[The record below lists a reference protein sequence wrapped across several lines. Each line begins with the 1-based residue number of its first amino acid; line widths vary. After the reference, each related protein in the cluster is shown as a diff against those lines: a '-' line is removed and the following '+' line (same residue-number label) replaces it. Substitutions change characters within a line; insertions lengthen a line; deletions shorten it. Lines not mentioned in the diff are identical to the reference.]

1 MKKLALFAFT
11 LLSAWAMTAKT
22 ITGPVD
28 YVSPLVGTQSK
39 HALSTGNTYPAIA
52 LPWGM
57 NFWVPQTGKMGDGWA
72 YTYDADKIRGFK
84 QTHQPSP
91 WINDYGQ
98 FAIMPVTGKAVFNQ
112 DERASWFS
120 HKAETATPYYY
131 KVYLA
136 DHDVVTEIAPTER
149 AAAFRFTFPENDHSY
164 VVVDA
169 FDKGSFVKV
178 IPSENKIIGYT
189 TKNSGGVPANFK
201 NYFVLVFDK
210 PFTYTAAVASGV
222 IDTNKLEATDNHA
235 GALIGFKTRKG
246 EQVNVRVASSFIS
259 PEQAEL
265 NLKEL
270 GTDNIEQIAAKG
282 RKVWNDVLGRIS
294 MAKNNLVVAQAYA
307 QSAKITSAD
316 QAAKKPMISEIY
328 KYYQAR
334 CKQSDV
340 MDFDDLLL
348 QTNILFRDF
357 PEILEKYQK
366 KFDYI
371 LVDEY
376 QDTNYSQYLIIKRL
390 AEQHKNI
397 CVVGD
402 DAQSIYSFRGARIE
416 NILNFRNDYPGYK
429 LCKLEQNYRSTT
441 TIVDAANS
449 IISRNN
455 EQIPKKTF
463 SQNEEGDKIRVMKA
477 LSDKEEGFQ
486 VAQEI
491 FRISQNEQAEF
502 NNFAIL
508 YRTNAQSRIMEEAL
522 RKRNIPYKI
531 YGGLSFYQRK
541 EIKDLI
547 AYLRLT
553 INQND
558 EEALKRIINYPRRGI
573 GDTTIDKLKEVAQK
587 YNVSI
592 WTLLCNLNKVPG
604 MVSVMTAAKLTHF
617 RQLIEG
623 FTEIAKEENAY
634 ETTYRV
640 AKASGIIEDLSSDDT
655 PEGVSR
661 RENIQELMNAVKDF
675 CETAYKEG
683 RDDKLPAFLEGVALL
698 TDQDSEK
705 PEDNNKVTLMTI
717 HSAKGLEFENVF
729 IVGMEE
735 ELFPAQ
741 QSAYSPSALEEERRL
756 FYVALTRAEKRVIMT
771 YSTSRYK
778 NGNVVYPQPSRFIA
792 EIDPHYLDGFFT
804 PARPSMGRSLH
815 GPGIQE
821 KVARP
826 NITLQPKVEVPD
838 IDTSKLVPI
847 NGEQIIPGMVI
858 FHPNFGP
865 GKVISIDGLGV
876 NKKAKVMFPKHGQK
890 VLLLKF
896 AKLYVQG
903 HTN

>member
-1 MKKLALFAFT
+1 MDFINELNESQKEAVINTEGPTLVIAGAGSGKTRVLTYRIAN
-11 LLSAWAMTAKT
+11 LLS
-22 ITGPVD
+22 
-28 YVSPLVGTQSK
+28 
-39 HALSTGNTYPAIA
+39 
-52 LPWGM
+52 
-57 NFWVPQTGKMGDGWA
+57 
-72 YTYDADKIRGFK
+72 R
-84 QTHQPSP
+84 
-91 WINDYGQ
+91 
-98 FAIMPVTGKAVFNQ
+98 
-112 DERASWFS
+112 
-120 HKAETATPYYY
+120 
-131 KVYLA
+131 
-136 DHDVVTEIAPTER
+136 
-149 AAAFRFTFPENDHSY
+149 
-164 VVVDA
+164 
-169 FDKGSFVKV
+169 
-178 IPSENKIIGYT
+178 
-189 TKNSGGVPANFK
+189 GVPAYRILALTF
-201 NYFVLVFDK
+201 
-210 PFTYTAAVASGV
+210 
-222 IDTNKLEATDNHA
+222 TNKAAREMQKRIATLVGSSNAGNLWMGTFHSIFSKILRVEAEHLGYSSNFTIYDSQDSKN
-235 GALIGFKTRKG
+235 LIKSIVKD
-246 EQVNVRVASSFIS
+246 
-259 PEQAEL
+259 
-265 NLKEL
+265 LKL
-270 GTDNIEQIAAKG
+270 DDKIYKP
-282 RKVWNDVLGRIS
+282 NDVLGRIS

-328 KYYQAR
+328 KYYQSR

-376 QDTNYSQYLIIKRL
+376 QDTNYSQYLIIKKL
-390 AEQHKNI
+390 AEKHNNI

-449 IISRNN
+449 IISRNK

-463 SQNEEGDKIRVMKA
+463 SENEEGDKIRVMKS

-491 FRISQNEQAEF
+491 FRISQNEQADF
-502 NNFAIL
+502 NDFAIL

-553 INQND
+553 VNQND

-573 GDTTIDKLKEVAQK
+573 GDSTIDKLKEVSQK

-592 WTLLCNLNKVPG
+592 WTVLCNLNKVPG
-604 MVSVMTAAKLTHF
+604 TVSAMTAAKLTHF

-634 ETTYRV
+634 ETTYRI

-661 RENIQELMNAVKDF
+661 RENIQELLNAVKDF
-675 CETAYKEG
+675 CETAYKEA
-683 RDDKLPAFLEGVALL
+683 REDKLPSFLEGVALL

-792 EIDPHYLDGFFT
+792 EIDPHYLEGFFT
-804 PARPSMGRSLH
+804 PARSSSERTLNIPGR
-815 GPGIQE
+815 PE
-821 KVARP
+821 RMARP
-826 NITLQPKVEVPD
+826 NIQLQQKVEVPD
-838 IDTSKLVPI
+838 IDTSKLKPI
-847 NGEQIIPGMVI
+847 NGELIVPGMVI
-858 FHPNFGP
+858 FHPNFGA
-865 GKVISIDGLGV
+865 GKVVALDGLGV
-876 NKKAKVMFPKHGQK
+876 NKKAKVAFAQHGQK

-896 AKLYVQG
+896 AKLYVQED
-903 HTN
+903 TN

>member
-1 MKKLALFAFT
+1 MDFINELNENQREAVVNTEGPTLVIAGAGSGKTRVLTYRIAN
-11 LLSAWAMTAKT
+11 LLSK
-22 ITGPVD
+22 
-28 YVSPLVGTQSK
+28 
-39 HALSTGNTYPAIA
+39 
-52 LPWGM
+52 
-57 NFWVPQTGKMGDGWA
+57 
-72 YTYDADKIRGFK
+72 
-84 QTHQPSP
+84 
-91 WINDYGQ
+91 
-98 FAIMPVTGKAVFNQ
+98 
-112 DERASWFS
+112 
-120 HKAETATPYYY
+120 
-131 KVYLA
+131 
-136 DHDVVTEIAPTER
+136 
-149 AAAFRFTFPENDHSY
+149 
-164 VVVDA
+164 
-169 FDKGSFVKV
+169 
-178 IPSENKIIGYT
+178 
-189 TKNSGGVPANFK
+189 GVPAYRILALTF
-201 NYFVLVFDK
+201 
-210 PFTYTAAVASGV
+210 
-222 IDTNKLEATDNHA
+222 TNKAAREMQKRIATLVGQSNAANLWMGTFHSIFSKILRVEAEHLGYTSNFTIYDSQDSKN
-235 GALIGFKTRKG
+235 LIKSIVKDLR
-246 EQVNVRVASSFIS
+246 
-259 PEQAEL
+259 L
-265 NLKEL
+265 
-270 GTDNIEQIAAKG
+270 DD
-282 RKVWNDVLGRIS
+282 KVYKPNDVLGRIS

-307 QSAKITSAD
+307 QSAKIVAAD

-328 KYYQAR
+328 KYYQMR
-334 CKQSDV
+334 CRQSDV

-376 QDTNYSQYLIIKRL
+376 QDTNYSQYLIIKKL

-449 IISRNN
+449 IISRNK

-463 SQNEEGDKIRVMKA
+463 SENEEGDKIRVMKS

-502 NNFAIL
+502 NDFAIL

-541 EIKDLI
+541 EIKDLL

-553 INQND
+553 VNQND
-558 EEALKRIINYPRRGI
+558 EEALKRIINYPKRGI
-573 GDTTIDKLKEVAQK
+573 GDTTVDKLKEVAQK
-587 YNVSI
+587 YNASI
-592 WTLLCNLNKVPG
+592 WTVLCNLNKVPG
-604 MVSVMTAAKLTHF
+604 VVSAATAAKLTSF

-623 FTEIAKEENAY
+623 FTELAKEENAY
-634 ETTYRV
+634 ETTYRI
-640 AKASGIIEDLSSDDT
+640 AKASGIIEDLSADDT

-661 RENIQELMNAVKDF
+661 KENIQELLNAVKDF
-675 CETAYKEG
+675 CETAYNEA
-683 RDDKLPAFLEGVALL
+683 REDKLPAFLEGVALL

-735 ELFPAQ
+735 DLFPAQ
-741 QSAYSPSALEEERRL
+741 QSAYTPAALEEERRL

-771 YSTSRYK
+771 YSSSRYK

-792 EIDPHYLDGFFT
+792 EINPVYLEGFFT
-804 PARPSMGRSLH
+804 PTRSSEDRKLNVPGRVERMARP
-815 GPGIQE
+815 
-821 KVARP
+821 
-826 NITLQPKVEVPD
+826 TLAPQQHVDIPE
-838 IDTSKLVPI
+838 IDTTKLRPI
-847 NGEQIIPGMVI
+847 SGDSVVPGMVI
-858 FHPNFGP
+858 YHPSFGA
-865 GKVISIDGLGV
+865 GKVIALDGLGV
-876 NKKAKVMFPKHGQK
+876 NKKAKVLFPKHGQK

-903 HTN
+903 DTN

>member
-1 MKKLALFAFT
+1 MDFINELNESQKEAVINTEGPTLVIAGAGSGKTRVLTYRIAN
-11 LLSAWAMTAKT
+11 LLS
-22 ITGPVD
+22 
-28 YVSPLVGTQSK
+28 
-39 HALSTGNTYPAIA
+39 
-52 LPWGM
+52 
-57 NFWVPQTGKMGDGWA
+57 
-72 YTYDADKIRGFK
+72 R
-84 QTHQPSP
+84 
-91 WINDYGQ
+91 
-98 FAIMPVTGKAVFNQ
+98 
-112 DERASWFS
+112 
-120 HKAETATPYYY
+120 
-131 KVYLA
+131 
-136 DHDVVTEIAPTER
+136 
-149 AAAFRFTFPENDHSY
+149 
-164 VVVDA
+164 
-169 FDKGSFVKV
+169 
-178 IPSENKIIGYT
+178 
-189 TKNSGGVPANFK
+189 GVPAYRILALTF
-201 NYFVLVFDK
+201 
-210 PFTYTAAVASGV
+210 
-222 IDTNKLEATDNHA
+222 TNKAAREMQ
-235 GALIGFKTRKG
+235 KR
-246 EQVNVRVASSFIS
+246 
-259 PEQAEL
+259 
-265 NLKEL
+265 
-270 GTDNIEQIAAKG
+270 IAALVGSSNAGNLWMGTFHSIFSKILRVEAERLG
-282 RKVWNDVLGRIS
+282 YSSNFTIYDSQDSKNLIKSIVKDLKLDDKVYKPNDVLGRIS
-294 MAKNNLVVAQAYA
+294 MAKNNLVIAQAYA
-307 QSAKITSAD
+307 QSAKITAAD

-348 QTNILFRDF
+348 YTNILFRDF

-376 QDTNYSQYLIIKRL
+376 QDTNYSQYLIIKKL
-390 AEQHKNI
+390 AEKHNNI

-449 IISRNN
+449 IISRNK

-463 SQNEEGDKIRVMKA
+463 SENEEGDKIRVMKS

-491 FRISQNEQAEF
+491 FRISQNEQADF
-502 NNFAIL
+502 NDFAIL

-553 INQND
+553 VNQND

-573 GDTTIDKLKEVAQK
+573 GDTTIDKLKEVSLK

-592 WTLLCNLNKVPG
+592 WTVLCNLNKVPG
-604 MVSVMTAAKLTHF
+604 TVSAMTAAKLTHF

-634 ETTYRV
+634 ETTYRI

-661 RENIQELMNAVKDF
+661 RENIQELLNAVKDF

-683 RDDKLPAFLEGVALL
+683 REDKLPSFLEGVALL

-792 EIDPHYLDGFFT
+792 EIDPHYLEGFFT
-804 PARPSMGRSLH
+804 PARSSERPLNIPGR
-815 GPGIQE
+815 PE
-821 KVARP
+821 RMTRP
-826 NITLQPKVEVPD
+826 NIQLQQKVEVPD
-838 IDTSKLVPI
+838 IDTAKLKPI
-847 NGEQIIPGMVI
+847 SGDLIVPGMVI
-858 FHPNFGP
+858 FHPNFGA
-865 GKVISIDGLGV
+865 GKIVALDGLGV
-876 NKKAKVMFPKHGQK
+876 NKKAKVVFAQHGQK

-896 AKLYVQG
+896 AKLYVQED
-903 HTN
+903 TN

>member
-1 MKKLALFAFT
+1 MDFINELNENQREAVVNTEGPTLVIAGAGSGKTRVLTYRIAN
-11 LLSAWAMTAKT
+11 LLSK
-22 ITGPVD
+22 
-28 YVSPLVGTQSK
+28 
-39 HALSTGNTYPAIA
+39 
-52 LPWGM
+52 
-57 NFWVPQTGKMGDGWA
+57 
-72 YTYDADKIRGFK
+72 
-84 QTHQPSP
+84 
-91 WINDYGQ
+91 
-98 FAIMPVTGKAVFNQ
+98 
-112 DERASWFS
+112 
-120 HKAETATPYYY
+120 
-131 KVYLA
+131 
-136 DHDVVTEIAPTER
+136 
-149 AAAFRFTFPENDHSY
+149 
-164 VVVDA
+164 
-169 FDKGSFVKV
+169 
-178 IPSENKIIGYT
+178 
-189 TKNSGGVPANFK
+189 GVPAYRILALTF
-201 NYFVLVFDK
+201 
-210 PFTYTAAVASGV
+210 
-222 IDTNKLEATDNHA
+222 TNKAAREMQKRIATLVGQGNASNLWMGTFHSIFSKILRVEAEHLGYTSNFTIYDSQDSKN
-235 GALIGFKTRKG
+235 LIKSIVKDLR
-246 EQVNVRVASSFIS
+246 
-259 PEQAEL
+259 L
-265 NLKEL
+265 
-270 GTDNIEQIAAKG
+270 DD
-282 RKVWNDVLGRIS
+282 KVYKPNDVLGRIS

-307 QSAKITSAD
+307 QSAKIVATD

-328 KYYQAR
+328 KYYQLR
-334 CKQSDV
+334 CRQSDV

-376 QDTNYSQYLIIKRL
+376 QDTNYSQYLIIKKL

-449 IISRNN
+449 IISRNK

-463 SQNEEGDKIRVMKA
+463 SENEEGDKIRVMKA
-477 LSDKEEGFQ
+477 MSDKEEGFQ

-502 NNFAIL
+502 NDFAIL

-541 EIKDLI
+541 EIKDLL

-553 INQND
+553 VNQND
-558 EEALKRIINYPRRGI
+558 EEALKRIINYPKRGI
-573 GDTTIDKLKEVAQK
+573 GDTTVDKLKEVALK
-587 YNVSI
+587 YNASI
-592 WTLLCNLNKVPG
+592 WTVLCNLNKVPG
-604 MVSVMTAAKLTHF
+604 VVSAATAAKLTHF

-623 FTEIAKEENAY
+623 FTELAKEENAY
-634 ETTYRV
+634 DTTYRI
-640 AKASGIIEDLSSDDT
+640 AKTSGIIDDLSADDT

-661 RENIQELMNAVKDF
+661 KENIQELLNAVKDF
-675 CETAYKEG
+675 SETAYNEG
-683 RDDKLPAFLEGVALL
+683 RDDKLPSFLEGVALL

-735 ELFPAQ
+735 DLFPAQ
-741 QSAYSPSALEEERRL
+741 QSAYTPAALEEERRL
-756 FYVALTRAEKRVIMT
+756 FYVALTRAEKKVVMT
-771 YSTSRYK
+771 YATTRYK

-792 EIDPHYLDGFFT
+792 EIDPVYLEGFFT
-804 PARPSMGRSLH
+804 PTRSREDRQLQVPGRVTRMAKPTLS
-815 GPGIQE
+815 PQ
-821 KVARP
+821 P
-826 NITLQPKVEVPD
+826 NVEIPD
-838 IDTSKLVPI
+838 VDTSRLQAISGDTVV
-847 NGEQIIPGMVI
+847 PGMI
-858 FHPNFGP
+858 IYHPNFGA
-865 GKVISIDGLGV
+865 GKVITLDGLGV
-876 NKKAKVMFPKHGQK
+876 NKKAKVLFAKHGQK

-903 HTN
+903 DTN

>member
-1 MKKLALFAFT
+1 MDFINELNESQKEAVINTEGPTLVIAGAGSGKTRVLTYRIANLLSRGVPPYRILALTFT
-11 LLSAWAMTAKT
+11 NKAAREMQKRIAT
-22 ITGPVD
+22 
-28 YVSPLVGTQSK
+28 LVGSSNAGNLWMGTFHSIFSK
-39 HALSTGNTYPAIA
+39 ILRVEAEHLGYSS
-52 LPWGM
+52 
-57 NFWVPQTGKMGDGWA
+57 NFTI
-72 YTYDADKIRGFK
+72 YDSQDSKNLIKSIVKDLKLDDKI
-84 QTHQPSP
+84 
-91 WINDYGQ
+91 
-98 FAIMPVTGKAVFNQ
+98 
-112 DERASWFS
+112 
-120 HKAETATPYYY
+120 Y
-131 KVYLA
+131 K
-136 DHDVVTEIAPTER
+136 P
-149 AAAFRFTFPENDHSY
+149 
-164 VVVDA
+164 
-169 FDKGSFVKV
+169 
-178 IPSENKIIGYT
+178 
-189 TKNSGGVPANFK
+189 
-201 NYFVLVFDK
+201 
-210 PFTYTAAVASGV
+210 
-222 IDTNKLEATDNHA
+222 
-235 GALIGFKTRKG
+235 
-246 EQVNVRVASSFIS
+246 
-259 PEQAEL
+259 
-265 NLKEL
+265 
-270 GTDNIEQIAAKG
+270 
-282 RKVWNDVLGRIS
+282 NDVLGRIS

-328 KYYQAR
+328 KYYQSR

-376 QDTNYSQYLIIKRL
+376 QDTNYSQYLIIKKL
-390 AEQHKNI
+390 AEKHNNI

-449 IISRNN
+449 IISRNK

-463 SQNEEGDKIRVMKA
+463 SENEEGDKIRVMKS

-491 FRISQNEQAEF
+491 FRISQNEQADF
-502 NNFAIL
+502 NDFAIL

-553 INQND
+553 VNQND

-573 GDTTIDKLKEVAQK
+573 GDSTIDKLKEVSQK

-592 WTLLCNLNKVPG
+592 WTVLCNLNKVPG
-604 MVSVMTAAKLTHF
+604 TVSAMTAAKLTHF

-634 ETTYRV
+634 ETTYRI

-661 RENIQELMNAVKDF
+661 RENIQELLNAVKDF
-675 CETAYKEG
+675 CETAYKEA
-683 RDDKLPAFLEGVALL
+683 REDKLPSFLEGVALL

-792 EIDPHYLDGFFT
+792 EIDPHYLEGFFT
-804 PARPSMGRSLH
+804 PARSSSERTLNIPGR
-815 GPGIQE
+815 PE
-821 KVARP
+821 RMARP
-826 NITLQPKVEVPD
+826 NIQLQQKVEVPD
-838 IDTSKLVPI
+838 IDTSKLKPI
-847 NGEQIIPGMVI
+847 NGELIVPGMVI
-858 FHPNFGP
+858 FHPNFGA
-865 GKVISIDGLGV
+865 GKVVALDGLGV
-876 NKKAKVMFPKHGQK
+876 NKKAKVAFAQHGQK

-896 AKLYVQG
+896 AKLYVQED
-903 HTN
+903 TN